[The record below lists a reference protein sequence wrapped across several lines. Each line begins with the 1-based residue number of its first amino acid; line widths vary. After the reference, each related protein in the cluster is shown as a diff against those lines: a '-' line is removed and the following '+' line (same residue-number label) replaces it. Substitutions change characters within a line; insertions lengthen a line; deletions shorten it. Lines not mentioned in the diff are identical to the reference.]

1 MKRRDPLAS
10 LRLLKAASAPDET
23 TLQAE
28 ANKTRAAFL
37 RLLEGTASTQDFDRV
52 AMEINTCKIRALEIG
67 NSGLLLEALT
77 SAQLANTA
85 IRNRYMKWNKFQVLD
100 TEKPIIGAALDA
112 CEAIIA
118 ASTPLQMQQAYET
131 MLRSLKLQMKGKK

>member
-10 LRLLKAASAPDET
+10 LRLLTAASAPDEA

-37 RLLEGTASTQDFDRV
+37 GLLEGTASPQDFDRV
-52 AMEINTCKIRALEIG
+52 AMEINTCKLRALDIG
-67 NSGLLLEALT
+67 NSGVLLEALT
-77 SAQLANTA
+77 AAQLANTA
-85 IRNRYMKWNKFQVLD
+85 IRNRYMKWGKFQVLD
-100 TEKPIIGAALDA
+100 TEKPTINAALEV